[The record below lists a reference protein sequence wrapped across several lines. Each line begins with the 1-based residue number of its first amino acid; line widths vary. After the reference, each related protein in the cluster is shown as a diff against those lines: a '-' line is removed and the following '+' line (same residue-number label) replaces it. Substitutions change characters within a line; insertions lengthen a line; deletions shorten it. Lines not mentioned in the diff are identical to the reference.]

1 MNDAEKISASEIRE
15 QSENSGLQESHP
27 ILSALDMRTG
37 YSNNILIRM
46 VIVGVVVASAIFWQ
60 IDLISDI
67 YFRNQIEG
75 IGPLIN
81 GGIVAL
87 FVVGILKLVVT
98 FLRYGA
104 EEAALSRF
112 VKNVQNNAMDPIKR
126 VPINSIISRRYLLM
140 QGMHEQRALI
150 NHSALASMLLANEST
165 RTSMAKFINNIL
177 ILAGVFGT
185 IVSLS
190 IALLGASNILDAT
203 AGTGG
208 MSQVLSGMSTALS
221 TTITAIICYLY
232 FGYFFLKLSDVQTNV
247 VNNVEQ
253 VTAALLV
260 PKFSI
265 QTDTVMQD
273 VATLARKMQKLVGTL
288 EEAQARYSASGQKLL
303 DAVSSYS
310 IRGQNISNDIS
321 IIKELLRS
329 GFRLYEDDAEEE
341 A

>member
-1 MNDAEKISASEIRE
+1 MSNEDKISASEMLDEPSI
-15 QSENSGLQESHP
+15 QEFHP
-27 ILSALDMRTG
+27 LLSALDLRTG
-37 YSNNILIRM
+37 YSNNIMIRM
-46 VIVGVVVASAIFWQ
+46 VVVGLVIAGTIFWQ
-60 IDLISDI
+60 LDLISEI
-67 YFRNQIEG
+67 YFRNQLEG

-81 GGIVAL
+81 GAIIAL
-87 FVVGILKLVVT
+87 FAAGIFKLILIL
-98 FLRYGA
+98 FRYAA

-112 VKNVQNNAMDPIKR
+112 IKNVKSNAMDPIKR
-126 VPINSIISRRYLLM
+126 VPMNSIISRRYLLM
-140 QGMHEQRALI
+140 QGMHEQRVVI

-165 RTSMAKFINNIL
+165 RTSLAKFINNIL

-190 IALLGASNILDAT
+190 IALLGASNILDAS

-221 TTITAIICYLY
+221 TTITAIVCYLY
-232 FGYFFLKLSDVQTNV
+232 FGYFFIKISDVQTNLIS
-247 VNNVEQ
+247 NVEQ
-253 VTAALLV
+253 ITAALLI
-260 PKFSI
+260 PKFSVKA
-265 QTDTVMQD
+265 DTVMQD
-273 VATLARKMQKLVGTL
+273 VATLARKMQKLVSTL

-310 IRGQNISNDIS
+310 IRGQNISNDIN

-329 GFRLYEDDAEEE
+329 GFRLYEDDDEE

>member
-1 MNDAEKISASEIRE
+1 MSNEDKISASEMLDEPSI
-15 QSENSGLQESHP
+15 QEFHP
-27 ILSALDMRTG
+27 LLGALDLRTG
-37 YSNNILIRM
+37 YSNNIMVRM
-46 VIVGVVVASAIFWQ
+46 VVVGLVIAGAIFWQ
-60 IDLISDI
+60 LDLISEI
-67 YFRNQIEG
+67 YFRNQLEG

-81 GGIVAL
+81 GAIVAL
-87 FVVGILKLVVT
+87 FAAGIFKLILIL
-98 FLRYGA
+98 FRYAG

-112 VKNVQNNAMDPIKR
+112 IKNVKNNAMDPIKR
-126 VPINSIISRRYLLM
+126 VPMNSIISRRYILM
-140 QGMHEQRALI
+140 QGMYEQRVVI

-165 RTSMAKFINNIL
+165 RTSLAKFINNIL

-190 IALLGASNILDAT
+190 IALLGASNILDAS

-208 MSQVLSGMSTALS
+208 MSQVLAGMSTALS

-232 FGYFFLKLSDVQTNV
+232 FGYFFLKISDVQTNLI
-247 VNNVEQ
+247 NNVEQ
-253 VTAALLV
+253 VTAALLI
-260 PKFSI
+260 PKFSVKA
-265 QTDTVMQD
+265 DTVMQD
-273 VATLARKMQKLVGTL
+273 VATLARKMQKLVSTL

-310 IRGQNISNDIS
+310 IRGQSISNDIS

-329 GFRLYEDDAEEE
+329 GFRLYEDDDEE